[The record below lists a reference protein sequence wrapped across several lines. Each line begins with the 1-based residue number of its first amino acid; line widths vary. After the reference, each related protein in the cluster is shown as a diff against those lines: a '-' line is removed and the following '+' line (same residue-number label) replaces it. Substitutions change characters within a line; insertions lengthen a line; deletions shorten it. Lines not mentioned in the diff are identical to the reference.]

1 MDFFSDPEIWSPSDR
16 LLTTC
21 DKKRMKMWV
30 PDEATF
36 EGKIRDFKT
45 LQVCRGMAP
54 MTIASMFAPLFW
66 TPIVPWDDLH
76 LEIKL

>member
-1 MDFFSDPEIWSPSDR
+1 
-16 LLTTC
+16 
-21 DKKRMKMWV
+21 MKMWV

-45 LQVCRGMAP
+45 LQVCRLEFVEHIWRNHGMAP

-76 LEIKL
+76 LEIKS